1 MHRGRVGWLFRG
13 FLCMWNALLVFERW
27 LKFKFS
33 DTFHLVN
40 ACHVI
45 FGPPKYS
52 VPPDQIFQESWN
64 IRSGETE
71 YFRYCLKYLVPHQN
85 ICSPLPPI
93 SNHWRW
99 YRQVLKVNGTSSSSA
114 LDLTH
119 GLHHWLPAHSFDVY
133 CICRMPEMVEG
144 KKWGE
149 CTKCLRWYHTN
160 KCLNISQ
167 KSLEGD
173 WVCPKCLS

>member
-1 MHRGRVGWLFRG
+1 MPYGTVSIQDLPVVSPDMKTLPTSYYQRPSTLFI
-13 FLCMWNALLVFERW
+13 ES
-27 LKFKFS
+27 FS
-33 DTFHLVN
+33 QRE
-40 ACHVI
+40 CHVI

-52 VPPDQIFQESWN
+52 VPLDQIFQESWN
-64 IRSGETE
+64 IWSGETD
-71 YFRYCLKYLVPHQN
+71 YFRYCLKYLVPHRN
-85 ICSPLPPI
+85 IWSPPI

-99 YRQVLKVNGTSSSSA
+99 YRQVLKVNGTSSSS
-114 LDLTH
+114 H
-119 GLHHWLPAHSFDVY
+119 GLHHWLPVDSFDVY
-133 CICRMPEMVEG
+133 RMPEMVEG

-167 KSLEGD
+167 KSLEGE